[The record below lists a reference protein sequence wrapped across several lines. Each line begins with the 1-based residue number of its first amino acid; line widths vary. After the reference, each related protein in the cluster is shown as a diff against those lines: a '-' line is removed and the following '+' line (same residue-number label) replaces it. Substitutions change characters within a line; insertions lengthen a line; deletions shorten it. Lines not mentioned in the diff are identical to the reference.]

1 MTIQRTAAFLNRAV
15 TPCVRVIAFAG
26 GCGLMFMMVLVA
38 CDVILRFFNRPISG
52 AYELVEYSMAIT
64 VSFGITVCSHQGG
77 HIKVDILTDAL
88 KKNTKNVLACLMS
101 IVAIAYTLPIMWQAL
116 LYIQEMYASNMT
128 SAVLLIP
135 VYPFTAIVALSFIA
149 TTIVFIADLFNF
161 LAEIKTQWTR

>member
-1 MTIQRTAAFLNRAV
+1 M
-15 TPCVRVIAFAG
+15 
-26 GCGLMFMMVLVA
+26 
-38 CDVILRFFNRPISG
+38 
-52 AYELVEYSMAIT
+52 
-64 VSFGITVCSHQGG
+64 
-77 HIKVDILTDAL
+77 DILTDAL